1 MKYSNSFNEQT
12 KASDETIHIAAD
24 AKMKIVVTK
33 EIIIMIIIRAY
44 NENDNTRWHYGICFK
59 YIING

>member
-1 MKYSNSFNEQT
+1 MNVTWMKYSNSFNEQT

-44 NENDNTRWHYGICFK
+44 NENDNTR
-59 YIING
+59 